1 MNLIL
6 LGAPGAGKGTQ
17 VEFLTKKLG
26 IPAISTGNILRAAI
40 KEGTPIGLKAQ
51 EYISAGKLVPDEVI
65 IGIVKERLSQKDC
78 ENGFILDGVPRT
90 IGQAEAIEKAGIN
103 ITAAVLLDVPDEI
116 IEQRMAGR
124 RTCVN
129 CGATY
134 HVVTRPP
141 KKENVCDECG
151 SELTRRK
158 DDDPETVRTR
168 LKVYHEETE
177 PLVDYYRDRGKLH
190 VVDGSRTPE
199 ETNAQVLVVLENLA
213 VLEKIK

>member
-17 VEFLTKKLG
+17 VEYLTKQQGL
-26 IPAISTGNILRAAI
+26 PAISTGNILRAAI

-51 EYISAGKLVPDEVI
+51 EYISAGKLVPDDVI

-90 IGQAEAIEKAGIN
+90 IGQAEALEKAGIE
-103 ITAAVLLDVPDEI
+103 ITAAILLDVPDEL
-116 IEQRMAGR
+116 IEKRMAGR
-124 RTCVN
+124 RTCIG

-134 HVVTRPP
+134 HVVTKPP

-151 SELTRRK
+151 GELTRRK

-177 PLVDYYRDRGKLH
+177 PLVDFYRKRGKLF

-199 ETNAQVLVVLENLA
+199 ETNAQVLEVLKKL
-213 VLEKIK
+213 K

>member
-1 MNLIL
+1 VFMNLIL

-17 VEFLTKKLG
+17 VEFLTKERGL
-26 IPAISTGNILRAAI
+26 PSISTGNILRAAI

-51 EYISAGKLVPDEVI
+51 EYISSGRLVPDEVI

-90 IGQAEAIEKAGIN
+90 IGQAEALEKAGIE
-103 ITAAVLLDVPDEI
+103 ITAAILLDVPDNM

-124 RTCVN
+124 RTCIG

-134 HVVTRPP
+134 HVVTKPP

-151 SELTRRK
+151 GELTRRK

-177 PLVDYYRDRGKLH
+177 PLVDFYRERGKLF
-190 VVDGSRTPE
+190 VVDGSRSPE
-199 ETNAQVLVVLENLA
+199 ETNAQVLEA
-213 VLEKIK
+213 LEKLK

>member
-1 MNLIL
+1 MFMNLIL

-17 VEFLTKKLG
+17 VEFLTKERGL
-26 IPAISTGNILRAAI
+26 PSISTGNILRAAI

-51 EYISAGKLVPDEVI
+51 EYISSGRLVPDEVI

-78 ENGFILDGVPRT
+78 ENGFVLDGVPRT
-90 IGQAEAIEKAGIN
+90 IGQAEALEKAGIE
-103 ITAAVLLDVPDEI
+103 ITAAILLDVPDNM

-124 RTCVN
+124 RTCIG

-134 HVVTRPP
+134 HVVTKPP

-151 SELTRRK
+151 GELTRRK

-177 PLVDYYRDRGKLH
+177 PLVDFYRERGKLF
-190 VVDGSRTPE
+190 VVDGSRSPE
-199 ETNAQVLVVLENLA
+199 ETNAQVLEA
-213 VLEKIK
+213 LEKLK

>member
-17 VEFLTKKLG
+17 VEYLTKQQGL
-26 IPAISTGNILRAAI
+26 PAISTGNILRAAI
-40 KEGTPIGLKAQ
+40 KESTPIGLKAQ
-51 EYISAGKLVPDEVI
+51 EYISAGKLVPDDVI

-90 IGQAEAIEKAGIN
+90 IGQAEALEKAGIE
-103 ITAAVLLDVPDEI
+103 ITAAILLDVPDEL
-116 IEQRMAGR
+116 IEKRMAGR
-124 RTCVN
+124 RTCIG

-134 HVVTRPP
+134 HVVTKPP

-151 SELTRRK
+151 GELTRRK

-177 PLVDYYRDRGKLH
+177 PLVDFYRKRGKLF

-199 ETNAQVLVVLENLA
+199 ETNAQVLEVLKKL
-213 VLEKIK
+213 K

>member
-1 MNLIL
+1 MFMNLIL

-17 VEFLTKKLG
+17 VEFLTKERGL
-26 IPAISTGNILRAAI
+26 PSISTGNILRAAI

-51 EYISAGKLVPDEVI
+51 EYISSGRLVPDEVI

-90 IGQAEAIEKAGIN
+90 IGQAEALEKAGIE
-103 ITAAVLLDVPDEI
+103 ITAAILLDVPDNM

-124 RTCVN
+124 RTCIG

-134 HVVTRPP
+134 HVVTKPP

-151 SELTRRK
+151 GELTRRK

-177 PLVDYYRDRGKLH
+177 PLVDFYRERGKLF
-190 VVDGSRTPE
+190 VVDGSRSPE
-199 ETNAQVLVVLENLA
+199 ETNAQVLE
-213 VLEKIK
+213 VLEKLK

>member
-1 MNLIL
+1 VFMNLIL

-17 VEFLTKKLG
+17 VEFLTKERGL
-26 IPAISTGNILRAAI
+26 PSISTGNILRAAI

-51 EYISAGKLVPDEVI
+51 EYISSGRLVPDEVI

-90 IGQAEAIEKAGIN
+90 IGQAEALEKAGIE
-103 ITAAVLLDVPDEI
+103 ITAAILLDVPDNM

-124 RTCVN
+124 RTCIG

-134 HVVTRPP
+134 HVVTKPP

-151 SELTRRK
+151 GELTRRK

-177 PLVDYYRDRGKLH
+177 PLVDFYRERGKLF
-190 VVDGSRTPE
+190 VVDGSRSPE
-199 ETNAQVLVVLENLA
+199 ETNAQVLE
-213 VLEKIK
+213 VLEKLK

>member
-1 MNLIL
+1 MFMNLIL

-17 VEFLTKKLG
+17 VEFTREGL
-26 IPAISTGNILRAAI
+26 PSISPEISSGSHQGRHAHRT
-40 KEGTPIGLKAQ
+40 KAQ
-51 EYISAGKLVPDEVI
+51 EYISSGRLVPDEVI

-90 IGQAEAIEKAGIN
+90 IGQAEALEKAGIE
-103 ITAAVLLDVPDEI
+103 ITAAILLDVPDNM

-124 RTCVN
+124 RTCIG

-134 HVVTRPP
+134 HVVTKPP

-151 SELTRRK
+151 GELTRRK

-177 PLVDYYRDRGKLH
+177 PLVDFYRERGKLF
-190 VVDGSRTPE
+190 VVDGSRSPE
-199 ETNAQVLVVLENLA
+199 ETNAQVLEVWRN
-213 VLEKIK
+213 

>member
-1 MNLIL
+1 MFMNLIL

-17 VEFLTKKLG
+17 VEFLTKERGL
-26 IPAISTGNILRAAI
+26 PSISTGNILRAAI

-51 EYISAGKLVPDEVI
+51 EYISSGRLVPDEVI

-90 IGQAEAIEKAGIN
+90 IGQAEALEKAGIE
-103 ITAAVLLDVPDEI
+103 ITAAILLDVPDNM

-124 RTCVN
+124 RTCIG
-129 CGATY
+129 CGVTY
-134 HVVTRPP
+134 HVVTKPP

-151 SELTRRK
+151 GELTRRK

-177 PLVDYYRDRGKLH
+177 PLVDFYRERGKLF
-190 VVDGSRTPE
+190 VVDGSRSPE
-199 ETNAQVLVVLENLA
+199 ETNAQVLEA
-213 VLEKIK
+213 LEKLK

>member
-17 VEFLTKKLG
+17 VEFLTKERGL
-26 IPAISTGNILRAAI
+26 PSISTGNILRAAI

-51 EYISAGKLVPDEVI
+51 EYISSGRLVPDEVI

-90 IGQAEAIEKAGIN
+90 IGQAEALEKAGIE
-103 ITAAVLLDVPDEI
+103 ITAAILLDVPDNM

-124 RTCVN
+124 RTCIG

-134 HVVTRPP
+134 HVVTKPP

-151 SELTRRK
+151 GELTRRK

-177 PLVDYYRDRGKLH
+177 PLVDFYRERGKLF
-190 VVDGSRTPE
+190 VVDGSRSPE
-199 ETNAQVLVVLENLA
+199 ETNAQVLE
-213 VLEKIK
+213 VLEKLK

>member
-1 MNLIL
+1 MFMNLIL

-17 VEFLTKKLG
+17 VEFLTKERGL
-26 IPAISTGNILRAAI
+26 PSISTGNILRAAI

-51 EYISAGKLVPDEVI
+51 EYISSGRLVPDEVI

-90 IGQAEAIEKAGIN
+90 IGQAEALEKAGIE
-103 ITAAVLLDVPDEI
+103 ITAAILLDVPDNM

-124 RTCVN
+124 RTCIG

-134 HVVTRPP
+134 HVVTKPP

-151 SELTRRK
+151 GELTRRK

-177 PLVDYYRDRGKLH
+177 PLVDFYRERGKLF
-190 VVDGSRTPE
+190 VVDGSRSPE
-199 ETNAQVLVVLENLA
+199 ETNAQVLEA
-213 VLEKIK
+213 LEKLK

>member
-17 VEFLTKKLG
+17 VEFLTKERGL
-26 IPAISTGNILRAAI
+26 PSISTGNILRAAI

-51 EYISAGKLVPDEVI
+51 EYISSGRLVPDEVI

-90 IGQAEAIEKAGIN
+90 IGQAEALEKAGIE
-103 ITAAVLLDVPDEI
+103 ITAAILLDVPDNM

-124 RTCVN
+124 RTCIG

-134 HVVTRPP
+134 HVVTKPP

-151 SELTRRK
+151 GELTRRK

-177 PLVDYYRDRGKLH
+177 PLVDFYRERGKLF
-190 VVDGSRTPE
+190 VVDGSRSPE
-199 ETNAQVLVVLENLA
+199 ETNAQVLEA
-213 VLEKIK
+213 LEKLK

>member
-1 MNLIL
+1 MFMNLIL

-17 VEFLTKKLG
+17 VEFLTKERGL
-26 IPAISTGNILRAAI
+26 PSISTGNILRAAI

-51 EYISAGKLVPDEVI
+51 EYISSGRLVPDEVI

-90 IGQAEAIEKAGIN
+90 IGQAEALEKAGIE
-103 ITAAVLLDVPDEI
+103 ITAAILIDVPDNM

-124 RTCVN
+124 RTCIG

-134 HVVTRPP
+134 HVVTKPP

-151 SELTRRK
+151 GELTRRK

-177 PLVDYYRDRGKLH
+177 PLVDFYRERGKLF
-190 VVDGSRTPE
+190 VVDGSRSPE
-199 ETNAQVLVVLENLA
+199 ETNAQVLEA
-213 VLEKIK
+213 LEKLK

>member
-1 MNLIL
+1 MFMNLIL

-17 VEFLTKKLG
+17 VEFLTKERGL
-26 IPAISTGNILRAAI
+26 PSISTGNILRAAI

-51 EYISAGKLVPDEVI
+51 EYISSGRLVPDEVI

-78 ENGFILDGVPRT
+78 ENGFVLDGVPRT
-90 IGQAEAIEKAGIN
+90 IGQAEALEKAGIE
-103 ITAAVLLDVPDEI
+103 ITAAILLDVPDNM

-124 RTCVN
+124 RTCIG

-134 HVVTRPP
+134 HVVTKPP

-151 SELTRRK
+151 GELTRRK

-177 PLVDYYRDRGKLH
+177 PLVDFYRERGKLF
-190 VVDGSRTPE
+190 VVDGSRSPE
-199 ETNAQVLVVLENLA
+199 ETNAQVLE
-213 VLEKIK
+213 VLEKLK

>member
-17 VEFLTKKLG
+17 VEFLTKERGL
-26 IPAISTGNILRAAI
+26 PSISTGNILRAAI

-51 EYISAGKLVPDEVI
+51 EYISSGRLVPDEVI

-90 IGQAEAIEKAGIN
+90 IGQAEALEKAGIE
-103 ITAAVLLDVPDEI
+103 ITAAILLDVPDNM

-124 RTCVN
+124 RTCIG
-129 CGATY
+129 CGVTY
-134 HVVTRPP
+134 HVVTKPP

-151 SELTRRK
+151 GELTRRK

-177 PLVDYYRDRGKLH
+177 PLVDFYRERGKLF
-190 VVDGSRTPE
+190 VVDGSRSPE
-199 ETNAQVLVVLENLA
+199 ETNAQVLEA
-213 VLEKIK
+213 LEKLK

>member
-1 MNLIL
+1 MFMNLIL

-17 VEFLTKKLG
+17 VEFLTKERGL
-26 IPAISTGNILRAAI
+26 PSISTGNILRAAI

-51 EYISAGKLVPDEVI
+51 EYISSGRLVPDEVI

-90 IGQAEAIEKAGIN
+90 IGQAEALEKAGIE
-103 ITAAVLLDVPDEI
+103 ITAAILLDVPDNM

-124 RTCVN
+124 RTCIG

-134 HVVTRPP
+134 HVVTKPP

-151 SELTRRK
+151 GELTRRK

-177 PLVDYYRDRGKLH
+177 PLVDFYRERGKLF
-190 VVDGSRTPE
+190 VVDGSLSPE
-199 ETNAQVLVVLENLA
+199 ETNAQVLEA
-213 VLEKIK
+213 LEKLK